1 MAVRAD
7 RAQLLAAAQRAIAD
21 IGPDATMDQIAAE
34 AGVTKPILYRTIGDK
49 AALVDSLSD
58 LLVERIGQAVDAAI
72 VNSTDPELAFAA
84 SIRAHLEAVDAD
96 RNLYL
101 FVNGTGQRSAPLR
114 ARIDRAAAPLVEV
127 FSNSQKLPNTDPS
140 ATVWGHAVVGALQTV
155 TLMWLEGEGEPRRAI
170 DDTAAD
176 VAALFWP
183 GVSVILGVGNGTTS

>member
-1 MAVRAD
+1 
-7 RAQLLAAAQRAIAD
+7 
-21 IGPDATMDQIAAE
+21 MDQIAAE

>member
-1 MAVRAD
+1 
-7 RAQLLAAAQRAIAD
+7 
-21 IGPDATMDQIAAE
+21 MDQIAAE

-127 FSNSQKLPNTDPS
+127 FSNAQQLPNTDPS

-183 GVSVILGVGNGTTS
+183 GVSVILGVGNGPTS